1 MISTQGKKVFQ
12 IHLSISIVLILLTLS
27 TLSLFA
33 AFYLGMIAGKSMQ
46 RPPEV
51 TFVEEEFPI
60 DNSVSNEDL
69 RFFGLGE
76 RKKSQDFLDLEGIKE
91 LKNKT
96 EELSKIKDFKQKT
109 PSKIPKKPPPKVV
122 SPEIKES
129 EQKILSETKSIL
141 PKVSL
146 SKNINSL
153 SEAEKI
159 YTIQV
164 FASRN
169 HKNAKNLVGKLKKD
183 GFKNAF
189 IFKHSAGSK
198 TLYRVRVGKIGLKD
212 TKILANKLKKLKYI
226 DSVQVS
232 RF

>member
-1 MISTQGKKVFQ
+1 MFNQAFMPGATVVGISYNDGVILASEKRVSYGHFIVSHQGKKVFQ

-27 TLSLFA
+27 TLNLFA

-109 PSKIPKKPPPKVV
+109 PSKILKKHGTLV
-122 SPEIKES
+122 SKLFMGEDFLEVKR
-129 EQKILSETKSIL
+129 LAETKFK
-141 PKVSL
+141 KVQFFNPES
-146 SKNINSL
+146 
-153 SEAEKI
+153 
-159 YTIQV
+159 
-164 FASRN
+164 SRN
-169 HKNAKNLVGKLKKD
+169 E
-183 GFKNAF
+183 
-189 IFKHSAGSK
+189 SK
-198 TLYRVRVGKIGLKD
+198 ETYIHCSTLNTL
-212 TKILANKLKKLKYI
+212 
-226 DSVQVS
+226 
-232 RF
+232 